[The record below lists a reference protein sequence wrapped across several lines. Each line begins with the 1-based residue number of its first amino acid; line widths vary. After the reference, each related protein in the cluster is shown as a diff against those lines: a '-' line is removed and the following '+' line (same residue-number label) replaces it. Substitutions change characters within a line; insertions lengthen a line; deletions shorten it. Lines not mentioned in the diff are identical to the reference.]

1 MPCAFPKIFPMHIIN
16 TLAPVFLLIALGAVL
31 RKARFLSAELITGLN
46 RLVYWV
52 GLPALLF
59 YKIAIADY
67 DFQTAGRTFMVVFL
81 GMLASIVAAY
91 IIAYLLRVPAA
102 SIGTFVQG
110 AYRGN
115 LLYIGL
121 PIIIYSFHGSQNA
134 EQMQNTAAIV
144 LGFIVPF
151 YNILAVIVLLAS
163 QHKIDRHIFT
173 KIFRSVLANPLLI
186 ACVAGIIYS
195 ASALKIPI
203 AAARTIEA
211 VGQMAL
217 PLALLAIG
225 ATLAQGQITGQ
236 KNFAFIASIIKI
248 ALTPLIGFCFALLI
262 GLGGGET
269 RIALIYLACPTA
281 VLSFIMAENLGG
293 DAKMAAAIVFIS
305 TVLSIISIGIV
316 VAVFQ

>member
-1 MPCAFPKIFPMHIIN
+1 MHIIN

-31 RKARFLSAELITGLN
+31 RKSRFLSAELITGLN

-67 DFQTAGRTFMVVFL
+67 DFQTAGKTFLAVFL
-81 GMLASIVAAY
+81 GMFASIIAGY
-91 IIAYLLRVPAA
+91 IVAYLLKVPAA
-102 SIGTFVQG
+102 SVGTFVQG

-121 PIIIYSFHGSQNA
+121 PIIIYSFHGAQNA
-134 EQMQNTAAIV
+134 QQMQNTAAIV
-144 LGFIVPF
+144 LGFVVPF

-163 QHKIDRHIFT
+163 QHKIDRHIFI
-173 KIFRSVLANPLLI
+173 KIFSAVLTNPFFI

-195 ASALKIPI
+195 ASALKMPL
-203 AAARTIEA
+203 AAARTLEA

-225 ATLAQGQITGQ
+225 ATLTYGQISGRKT
-236 KNFAFIASIIKI
+236 FAFAASIIKI

-262 GLGGGET
+262 GLGSGET

-305 TVLSIISIGIV
+305 TVLSIISLGIV

>member
-1 MPCAFPKIFPMHIIN
+1 MHIIN

-31 RKARFLSAELITGLN
+31 RKARFISAELVTGLN

-59 YKIAIADY
+59 YKIAMADY
-67 DFQTAGRTFMVVFL
+67 DFQTAGKTFLVVFL
-81 GMLASIVAAY
+81 GMFASIIAAY
-91 IIAYLLRVPAA
+91 FIAYLLKVPAA
-102 SIGTFVQG
+102 SVGTFVQG

-121 PIIIYSFHGSQNA
+121 PIIIYSFYGEQNA

-163 QHKIDRHIFT
+163 QHKIDRHIFA
-173 KIFRSVLANPLLI
+173 KIFSSVLTNPFFI

-195 ASALKIPI
+195 ASGLKMPL

-225 ATLAQGQITGQ
+225 ATLAYGQIGGR
-236 KNFAFIASIIKI
+236 KNFAFAASIIKI
-248 ALTPLIGFCFALLI
+248 ALTPII
-262 GLGGGET
+262 GLFFTFLFGLGSGET

-293 DAKMAAAIVFIS
+293 DGKLAAAIVFIS
-305 TVLSIISIGIV
+305 TILSVVSLAVV
-316 VAVFQ
+316 VAFF

>member
-1 MPCAFPKIFPMHIIN
+1 MHIIN

-31 RKARFLSAELITGLN
+31 RKSRFISAELIAGLN

-52 GLPALLF
+52 GLPCLLF

-67 DFQTAGRTFMVVFL
+67 DFHTAGKTFLAVFL
-81 GMLASIVAAY
+81 GMFASILAGY
-91 IIAYLLRVPAA
+91 IVAYLLKVPAA
-102 SIGTFVQG
+102 SVGTFVQG

-121 PIIIYSFHGSQNA
+121 PIIIYSFHGAQNA
-134 EQMQNTAAIV
+134 QQMQNTAAIV

-173 KIFRSVLANPLLI
+173 KIFSSVLTNPFFI

-195 ASALKIPI
+195 ASALKMPL
-203 AAARTIEA
+203 AAERTIEA
-211 VGQMAL
+211 LGWMAL

-225 ATLAQGQITGQ
+225 ATLAYGQISGQ
-236 KNFAFIASIIKI
+236 KTFAFVASIIKI
-248 ALTPLIGFCFALLI
+248 ALTPLIGLFFTFLF
-262 GLGGGET
+262 GLAGGET

-281 VLSFIMAENLGG
+281 VLSFIMAENLSG
-293 DAKMAAAIVFIS
+293 DGKLAAAIVFIS
-305 TVLSIISIGIV
+305 TILSVISLAVV
-316 VAVFQ
+316 VAFF

>member
-1 MPCAFPKIFPMHIIN
+1 MHIIN

-31 RKARFLSAELITGLN
+31 RKSRFISAELITGLN

-52 GLPALLF
+52 GLPCLLF

-67 DFQTAGRTFMVVFL
+67 DFQTAGKTFLVVFL
-81 GMLASIVAAY
+81 GMFASIIAAY
-91 IIAYLLRVPAA
+91 FIAYLLKVPAT
-102 SIGTFVQG
+102 SVGTFVQG

-121 PIIIYSFHGSQNA
+121 PIIIYSFYGAQNA

-173 KIFRSVLANPLLI
+173 KISRSVLTNPFFI

-195 ASALKIPI
+195 ASALKMPL

-211 VGQMAL
+211 IGRMAL

-225 ATLAQGQITGQ
+225 ATLAQGRISGRKT
-236 KNFAFIASIIKI
+236 FAFAASIIKI
-248 ALTPLIGFCFALLI
+248 ALTPIIGFSIALLI
-262 GLGGGET
+262 GLGSGET

-293 DAKMAAAIVFIS
+293 DGKLAAAIVFIS
-305 TVLSIISIGIV
+305 TILSVISLAVV
-316 VAVFQ
+316 VAFF

>member
-1 MPCAFPKIFPMHIIN
+1 MHTIN
-16 TLAPVFLLIALGAVL
+16 TLAPVFLLIALGGVL
-31 RKARFLSAELITGLN
+31 MKTRFLSAELVTGLN

-67 DFQTAGRTFMVVFL
+67 DFHTAGKTFLVVFL
-81 GMLASIVAAY
+81 CMFASIIAGCIV
-91 IIAYLLRVPAA
+91 AYLLKVPAV
-102 SIGTFVQG
+102 SVGTFVQG

-121 PIIIYSFHGSQNA
+121 PIIIYSFHGAQNA

-151 YNILAVIVLLAS
+151 YNIVAVIVLLAS
-163 QHKIDRHIFT
+163 QHKIDRHIFA
-173 KIFRSVLANPLLI
+173 KIFSSVLTNPLFI

-195 ASALKIPI
+195 ALSLKIPL
-203 AAARTIEA
+203 AGARTIEA
-211 VGQMAL
+211 VGQIAL

-225 ATLAQGQITGQ
+225 ATLAYSRVSGR
-236 KNFAFIASIIKI
+236 KSFAFVASIIKV
-248 ALTPLIGFCFALLI
+248 ALTPLIGFAIAILI
-262 GLGGGET
+262 GLGSGET

-293 DAKMAAAIVFIS
+293 DGKLAAAIVFIS
-305 TVLSIISIGIV
+305 ALLSVVSLAVV
-316 VAVFQ
+316 VAFF